1 MDGMLAQLK
10 RLESAPA
17 LAKQRFH
24 FRRIFT
30 KAVPQEHTQPQ
41 QLLRRAAVPQ
51 ILHIRPRLVV
61 GGADNTYSAPGAD
74 SFQQE
79 EPD

>member
-24 FRRIFT
+24 FRRIFK
-30 KAVPQEHTQPQ
+30 KAVPQEHTQPR

-51 ILHIRPRLVV
+51 IPAHSAEV
-61 GGADNTYSAPGAD
+61 GGGGCR
-74 SFQQE
+74 
-79 EPD
+79 